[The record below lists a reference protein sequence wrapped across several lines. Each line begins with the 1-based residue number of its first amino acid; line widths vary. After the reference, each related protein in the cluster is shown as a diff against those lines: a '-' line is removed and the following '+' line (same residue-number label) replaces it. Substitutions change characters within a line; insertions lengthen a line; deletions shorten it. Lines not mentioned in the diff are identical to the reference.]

1 MNFLHPGFLIA
12 GLAVSLPIL
21 IHWLTRPRPV
31 RLSLSTVRFVMQAV
45 QQRRARHRLRD
56 WLILLLRTLA
66 IALLVWA
73 FARPLWGQKP
83 LVSPAEAGDGVR
95 IVIVDQ
101 SASMGAAVHGVT
113 AFEKARPLAADFL
126 AAGGNLRANLI
137 LAAASPRAVFDAPSA
152 NVGALREELGRAQ
165 PAPQRLNLQAAIN
178 LAGDMLAKS
187 APEQRRELVIVSDF
201 QRTNW
206 TTTDFAPLPKDTM
219 IELKSVGDLDR
230 PNVGI
235 LRVSA
240 PGRAEQGRELRVE
253 VEVGNYSAAA
263 RDIQVELTIG
273 KGTYRVGGLCPPGLS
288 TVLSTTLTPTEP
300 GWQLG
305 EAKLL
310 NVEDSLKSDDH
321 RPFAL
326 DVRPSPTYLLVT
338 RESAKPQAT
347 SSHFTERALAPI
359 VARDGKPA
367 IRVVRVQPSA
377 LDRDAAA
384 GGDLIVLDHPGKLSQ
399 PAINLL
405 AGLMRRGRPVL
416 YVAAESADAT
426 NLKML
431 ADAAG
436 AEMKLPVEFL
446 PPAAGQVRRGLF
458 LTEMRK
464 EEAPFS
470 IFGDSLSAALGSL
483 RFAGGLSSRRSDRGL
498 ADDVLAS
505 FSDRS
510 AALVATSCGA
520 GSLGII
526 NADLSAS
533 SIPTSN
539 AFVPLMSELVAR
551 LMGTRADQT
560 SVNAGEP
567 MALYLPA
574 EAGAAAGMSLEP
586 PENTGQLSEE
596 SSYVTWRWNT
606 AGRPGIYQVKRGNA
620 TLFAVATG
628 VAKDES
634 DLRIIDASVI
644 QRLAGGR
651 EVHFDPNGA
660 GGGEDQKDRAWTWAL
675 IACTMCMLL
684 EIGVLKAFRT

>member
-1 MNFLHPGFLIA
+1 MSFLHPALLLA
-12 GLAVSLPIL
+12 GLAISLPVL

-73 FARPLWGQKP
+73 FARPLLGQKP
-83 LVSPAEAGDGVR
+83 LVSAAELGDGVR
-95 IVIVDQ
+95 IVVLDQ

-113 AFEKARPLAADFL
+113 AFEKGRPLTADFL
-126 AAGGNLRANLI
+126 SAGGNLRANLI
-137 LAAASPRAVFDAPSA
+137 LAGATPRAVFDAPSA
-152 NVGALREELGRAQ
+152 NVGALREELGRAK
-165 PAPQRLNLQAAIN
+165 PGPERLNLQAAIN

-206 TTTDFAPLPKDTM
+206 TTADFSPLPKDTK
-219 IELKSVGDLDR
+219 IELKSVGDSDR
-230 PNVGI
+230 ANVGI

-253 VEVGNYSAAA
+253 VEVGNYSTTA

-273 KGTYRVGGLCPPGLS
+273 KGTYRVAGLCPPGLS
-288 TVLSTTLTPTEP
+288 TAISTTFTPTEP
-300 GWQLG
+300 GWQTG
-305 EAKLL
+305 QAKLL
-310 NVEDSLKSDDH
+310 NVEDSLKADDV

-347 SSHFTERALAPI
+347 SSHFTERALAPV

-367 IRVVRVQPSA
+367 IRVVRVQPSS

-431 ADAAG
+431 AEAAG

-446 PPAAGQVRRGLF
+446 PPAAGQTRRGLF

-464 EEAPFS
+464 EEVPFS
-470 IFGDSLSAALGSL
+470 IFGDSLSAALGTL
-483 RFAGGLSSRRSDRGL
+483 RFAGGLASRRADRGL

-510 AALVATSCGA
+510 AALVVTSCGA

-526 NADLSAS
+526 NADLAAS
-533 SIPTSN
+533 SIPASG
-539 AFVPLMSELVAR
+539 AFVPLLSELVSR

-560 SVNAGEP
+560 AVNSGEA
-567 MALYLPA
+567 MAVYLPA
-574 EAGAAAGMSLEP
+574 EAGAAAGLSLEP
-586 PENTGQLSEE
+586 VENAGQLNDENAF
-596 SSYVTWRWNT
+596 VTWRWNI
-606 AGRPGIYQVKRGNA
+606 AGPPGVYQVKRGNA

-628 VAKDES
+628 VSKDES
-634 DLRIIDASVI
+634 DLRTIDASVI

-651 EVHFDPNGA
+651 EVHFDAAGA

-675 IACTMCMLL
+675 IACTTCMLL

>member
-1 MNFLHPGFLIA
+1 MSFLHPTLLLA
-12 GLAVSLPIL
+12 GVAIGLPVF

-73 FARPLWGQKP
+73 FARPLWGRKP
-83 LVSPAEAGDGVR
+83 LVSPAEAGEGVR

-113 AFEKARPLAADFL
+113 AFEKARPIAADFL
-126 AAGGNLRANLI
+126 SAGGNLRANLI
-137 LAAASPRAVFDAPSA
+137 LAAAAPRAVFDAPSA
-152 NVGALREELGRAQ
+152 NAGALREELGRAQ

-187 APEQRRELVIVSDF
+187 APEQRRELVILSDF

-206 TTTDFAPLPKDTM
+206 TTADFAPLPRDTK
-219 IELKSVGDLDR
+219 IELKSVGEAER

-253 VEVGNYSAAA
+253 VEVGNYSATA
-263 RDIQVELTIG
+263 RDIQVELIIG
-273 KGTYRVGGLCPPGLS
+273 KGTYRLSGLCPPGLS
-288 TVLSTTLTPTEP
+288 NVLSTTLTPTEP

-305 EAKLL
+305 EARLL
-310 NVEDSLKSDDH
+310 NVEDALKSDDR

-326 DVRPSPTYLLVT
+326 DVRPSPTYVLVT
-338 RESAKPQAT
+338 RESSKPQAT

-359 VARDGKPA
+359 VVRDGKPA
-367 IRVVRVQPSA
+367 IRVVRVQPAA

-399 PAINLL
+399 AAINLL
-405 AGLMRRGRPVL
+405 AGLMRRGRPIL
-416 YVAAESADAT
+416 YVASESPDAT

-431 ADAAG
+431 AEAAG

-446 PPAAGQVRRGLF
+446 PPAAGQTRRGLF
-458 LTEMRK
+458 LAEMRK

-483 RFAGGLSSRRSDRGL
+483 RFSGGLSSRRSERGL

-510 AALVATSCGA
+510 AALVVTPCGA
-520 GSLGII
+520 GSLGIL
-526 NADLSAS
+526 NADLAAS

-539 AFVPLMSELVAR
+539 AFVPLLSELVAR

-560 SVNAGEP
+560 SVNAGES
-567 MALYLPA
+567 MAIYLPT
-574 EAGAAAGMSLEP
+574 EAGAAAGMTLDP
-586 PENTGQLSEE
+586 AENSGQLNEE
-596 SSYVTWRWNT
+596 NAFVTWRWNT
-606 AGRPGIYQVKRGNA
+606 AGPPGVYRVQRGST
-620 TLFAVATG
+620 TLFAIATG
-628 VAKDES
+628 VSKDES

-675 IACTMCMLL
+675 IACTTCMLL
-684 EIGVLKAFRT
+684 EIAVLKMFRT